1 MAAGTD
7 FSPLFTDVE
16 PGYSKDNGGVSV
28 GNEISENVNDFKQTL
43 NGRPPRH
50 LSIVRHSICTPALV
64 SPTEM
69 VVNT

>member
-50 LSIVRHSICTPALV
+50 LSIVRHSICTAALV